1 MALLPRRTSLDG
13 SVNVGLGFSNLVL
26 VLLLEL
32 AKLGA
37 LEVGL
42 DGKPELEP
50 EPGLGHHV
58 GTDGALA
65 SVQGHLL
72 VLQLLELHPGGL
84 ATGTGLQ
91 PGKDRSNLV
100 LALLLHPA
108 TNAGPEEDE
117 GVAQPELLLVQ
128 LDDVHHSLSG
138 GLVVL
143 GLGNGSGSNDVVPS
157 LELRIGQLVWG
168 SQHGRWRFRRA
179 HRCTGTGASPSRAQ
193 RLRGCSGGVSC
204 RGWSSG
210 RRAGP

>member
-1 MALLPRRTSLDG
+1 MEEQRENKIGSVLAWLQAGARGKTARMQFKKLQDQKMALYACQRAIRSYMMAKTWLWLQLWLSIKP
-13 SVNVGLGFSNLVL
+13 
-26 VLLLEL
+26 
-32 AKLGA
+32 KLGA

-50 EPGLGHHV
+50 GLGHHV

-65 SVQGHLL
+65 GVQGHLL

-143 GLGNGSGSNDVVPS
+143 GL
-157 LELRIGQLVWG
+157 ELRIGQLVG
-168 SQHGRWRFRRA
+168 E
-179 HRCTGTGASPSRAQ
+179 ASTAD
-193 RLRGCSGGVSC
+193 GDSGEHTV
-204 RGWSSG
+204 
-210 RRAGP
+210 ALVLV

>member
-1 MALLPRRTSLDG
+1 MALLPRRTSLDS

-65 SVQGHLL
+65 GGQGHLL

-108 TNAGPEEDE
+108 TNASPEEDE

-143 GLGNGSGSNDVVPS
+143 GLGNGSGSDDVVPS
-157 LELRIGQLVWG
+157 LELRIGQLVG
-168 SQHGRWRFRRA
+168 EASTADGDSGEHTVALVLVHHQAGLDA
-179 HRCTGTGASPSRAQ
+179 SGDLVVLGTTQ
-193 RLRGCSGGVSC
+193 
-204 RGWSSG
+204 
-210 RRAGP
+210 